1 MKLEQLK
8 ANAGA
13 IKRSKRVGRGPGSG
27 HGKTSGRG
35 HKGQMAR
42 SGGGVRPT
50 FEGGQTP
57 LFRHLPKIGFSNA
70 KFKIRY
76 AVINVGDLEQ
86 FKEGT
91 IITPELL
98 KEKGILK
105 KQLDGVKVLGDGV
118 LTKKLTVKAHQ
129 FSTTAKDKIETVG
142 GKIEVI

>member
-13 IKRSKRVGRGPGSG
+13 IKRSKRVGRGPCSG

-57 LFRHLPKIGFSNA
+57 LFRHL
-70 KFKIRY
+70 
-76 AVINVGDLEQ
+76 
-86 FKEGT
+86 
-91 IITPELL
+91 L
-98 KEKGILK
+98 K
-105 KQLDGVKVLGDGV
+105 
-118 LTKKLTVKAHQ
+118 
-129 FSTTAKDKIETVG
+129 
-142 GKIEVI
+142 

>member
-8 ANAGA
+8 ANTGA